1 MLYYKLAKVNFFR
14 KGTFMKNKTIN
25 DLSVGCSATVIN
37 INCQG
42 AMKRRLIDM
51 GITPG
56 VSVTLH
62 KIAPLGDPL
71 ELKLRGY
78 TLSIRRSEAK
88 NITVCEEGDK

>member
-1 MLYYKLAKVNFFR
+1 
-14 KGTFMKNKTIN
+14 MKNNTIN
-25 DLSVGCSATVIN
+25 DLSVGESALILK
-37 INCQG
+37 INCDG

-56 VSVTLH
+56 VKVKLH

-78 TLSIRRSEAK
+78 MLSIRRSEAK
-88 NITVCEEGDK
+88 NIFVKREIDL

>member
-1 MLYYKLAKVNFFR
+1 
-14 KGTFMKNKTIN
+14 MKDNTIN
-25 DLSVGCSATVIN
+25 DLSVGESALILK
-37 INCQG
+37 INCDG

-56 VSVTLH
+56 VKVKLH

-78 TLSIRRSEAK
+78 MLSIRRSEAK
-88 NITVCEEGDK
+88 NIFVKREIDL

>member
-1 MLYYKLAKVNFFR
+1 
-14 KGTFMKNKTIN
+14 MKDNTIN
-25 DLSVGCSATVIN
+25 DLSVGESALILK
-37 INCQG
+37 IDCDG

-56 VSVTLH
+56 VKVKLH

-78 TLSIRRSEAK
+78 MLSIRRSEAK
-88 NITVCEEGDK
+88 NIFVKREIDL

>member
-1 MLYYKLAKVNFFR
+1 
-14 KGTFMKNKTIN
+14 MKDKTLN
-25 DLSVGCSATVIN
+25 DLNVGESATVIS
-37 INCQG
+37 INCEG

-56 VSVTLH
+56 VKVTLH

-78 TLSIRRSEAK
+78 MLSIRRSEAK
-88 NITVCEEGDK
+88 NITIKKDLNL

>member
-1 MLYYKLAKVNFFR
+1 
-14 KGTFMKNKTIN
+14 MKYKTIN
-25 DLSVGCSATVIN
+25 DLSVGESALILS
-37 INCQG
+37 INCEG

-56 VSVTLH
+56 VKVILY

-78 TLSIRRSEAK
+78 MLSIRRSEAK
-88 NITVCEEGDK
+88 NIFVKREIDS

>member
-1 MLYYKLAKVNFFR
+1 
-14 KGTFMKNKTIN
+14 MKEYTLN
-25 DLSVGCSATVIN
+25 DLSIGEWALVLS

-56 VSVTLH
+56 V
-62 KIAPLGDPL
+62 KINLYKAAPLGDPL

-78 TLSIRRSEAK
+78 VLSIRRSEAR
-88 NITVCEEGDK
+88 NIIVKKEY